1 MIQRISKYINKES
14 NPYPLA
20 VYRIGFGLLVMF
32 SIIRFWYNGWIES
45 LYLEPGFHF
54 SFLGFSWVKP
64 LGIYTYF
71 IFIICFTSALFVM
84 LGYKYRTA

>member
-54 SFLGFSWVKP
+54 SFLGFFFEK
-64 LGIYTYF
+64 
-71 IFIICFTSALFVM
+71 
-84 LGYKYRTA
+84 